1 MKVVNKASSDEL
13 FIRDL
18 SAAGQ
23 KAAIIPHRESLPD
36 YHVLPGIVWMAQ
48 LCKRQSD
55 MLQDGE
61 VRDGTAGREQRPKEK
76 QAQSPPGRVGTDGE
90 E

>member
-18 SAAGQ
+18 SAAEQ

-76 QAQSPPGRVGTDGE
+76 EAQSPPGRVGTDGE